1 MILKGENLLPEI
13 VFIEGVSG
21 VGKSTMVKT
30 LAGELRRLGYSVR
43 DYVEFDYTNPI
54 DFYCTAYLLPEQYE
68 KLCRDYPLSADI
80 IRANTIPAGKAK
92 LVRYFDED
100 TPLFEEPL
108 LSELA
113 LCEFCYKPKQLV
125 PIEEYSSAYREVWR
139 QWVSMLDKSCDFF
152 LFDGSLLH
160 HPINDM
166 MRNYGVDG
174 EGALPHVRSLLD
186 SLGDIKRHIF
196 YLKTGNIRGQL
207 KRAYRDRGQ
216 DTPAEE
222 QIRFWE
228 SRYENDRTVLRG
240 ISEEYEIF
248 DVSAGNWV
256 EVRKEILNRLT

>member
-1 MILKGENLLPEI
+1 MPEI

-21 VGKSTMVKT
+21 VGKSTMVKM
-30 LAGELRRLGYSVR
+30 LAEDLRERGYSVR

-54 DFYCTAYLLPEQYE
+54 DFYCTAYLLPEECE
-68 KLCRDYPLSADI
+68 KLCRDYPLAVDT
-80 IRANTIPAGKAK
+80 IRANTTPAGKAK

-100 TPLFEEPL
+100 MPLFEEPL

-113 LCEFCYKPKQLV
+113 LHEFCYKPKQLV
-125 PIEEYSSAYREVWR
+125 LLEEYSAAYREVWR
-139 QWVSMLDKSCDFF
+139 QWVSTLDESCDFF

-174 EGALPHVRSLLD
+174 EGAVPHITALLD

-196 YLKTGNIRGQL
+196 YIKTDHIRKQL
-207 KRAYRDRGQ
+207 EKAHRDRGQ
-216 DTPAEE
+216 NVPTEE
-222 QIRFWE
+222 QFRFWE

-240 ISEEYEIF
+240 LSEEYKIF
-248 DVSAGNWV
+248 DISAGNW
-256 EVRKEILNRLT
+256 ETVRKEILNRLT